1 MVNSNV
7 AGNVLLMYML
17 FSWFEML
24 ALLSHVQRGA
34 VITGSC
40 KSQQLA
46 TF

>member
-1 MVNSNV
+1 
-7 AGNVLLMYML
+7 
-17 FSWFEML
+17 ML